1 LRLPIESQPE
11 NNNVPPIQDIKAA
24 LGRVQKHLPETCYNS
39 DVGYFIYFAG
49 VIVMLGYSESVEVKM
64 VNLYRS
70 LSEKDRR
77 RYAVIEADKPAKHH
91 DILENVFE
99 FSNRDTFG

>member
-1 LRLPIESQPE
+1 
-11 NNNVPPIQDIKAA
+11 
-24 LGRVQKHLPETCYNS
+24 
-39 DVGYFIYFAG
+39 
-49 VIVMLGYSESVEVKM
+49 MLGYSESVEVKM